1 MRFALTQDQELMRNA
16 FRELLAGA
24 CSPALLRTAFTGE
37 GARIPGL
44 WARLAEFGALG
55 ALVPESS
62 GGLGLGEVELA
73 LLLEEAGRAALPEPL
88 LETSAAAAPLLV
100 AFGSDARAVRALE
113 AALSGTTALALGFET
128 SRHVAAADLSET
140 LVMQHGDELH
150 LVPRSRAELVPEP
163 SVDRTRRLFRV
174 SHRPDASTCVATGPE
189 VSRAFADA
197 FDRAA
202 LGAAAELVGLG
213 ARVVEMAVEYAK
225 TRQQFGQPIGAFQAV
240 KHLLANAHLALAFAR
255 PLVYRAAHS
264 LAHADPARSEHVS
277 SAKALASE
285 AAQQAARASLQVH
298 GAIGYSY
305 EHDLH
310 LWMKRIWCR
319 GADYGD
325 AAWHRGRVASAIL

>member
-1 MRFALTQDQELMRNA
+1 MMRSA
-16 FRELLAGA
+16 FRELLATA
-24 CSPALLRTAFTGE
+24 CTPALLRAAFTGE
-37 GARIPGL
+37 GHRVPGL

-62 GGLGLGEVELA
+62 GGLGLGAIEMA

-100 AFGSDARAVRALE
+100 TFASDARAARALE
-113 AALSGTTALALGFET
+113 AALSGTTALAVGFET

-140 LVMQHGDELH
+140 LLMQHGDELH
-150 LVPRSRAELVPEP
+150 LLPRSHAELVAQP

-174 SHRPDASTCVATGPE
+174 GGRLDASTRVASGAD
-189 VSRAFADA
+189 VSRAFQAA
-197 FDRAA
+197 FDRSA

-213 ARVVEMAVEYAK
+213 ARVVDMAVEYAK
-225 TRQQFGQPIGAFQAV
+225 TRQQFGQPIGSFQAV
-240 KHLLANAHLALAFAR
+240 KHLLASAHLALAFAR

-264 LAHADPARSEHVS
+264 LAHADPAHSEHVS
-277 SAKALASE
+277 CAKAYASE

-319 GADYGD
+319 AADHGD
-325 AAWHRGRVASAIL
+325 AAWHRNRVASAIF